1 MKYYFLHV
9 FTAVDQLANALAG
22 GYPDETISAR
32 CYREKRWHLVRLINF
47 IMRDKNHCRHAYEY
61 EIDLPKS
68 YQNQKVDDR

>member
-1 MKYYFLHV
+1 MTRYIHNL
-9 FTAVDQLANALAG
+9 AVSIDQLANTLLA

-32 CYREKRWHLVRLINF
+32 CYREKRWCLVKIINF
-47 IMRDKNHCRHAYEY
+47 IMRNKNHCRHAYEY